1 MKKTRLSS
9 TLFAFVLLVLIASC
23 QQPQV
28 FSEKKVFEN
37 QIWNR
42 FDFLEYDFL
51 IENPDITYDVSLG
64 FTHLNA
70 YYTDHLTANITFFM
84 PDGSMRSRD
93 YTFKLKNAQLEWLGL
108 NEKGIINHQLS
119 VIEGIK
125 FPEKGN
131 YKIRI
136 ESKMPKFNL
145 EHIKT
150 VELIISP
157 SK

>member
-1 MKKTRLSS
+1 
-9 TLFAFVLLVLIASC
+9 
-23 QQPQV
+23 
-28 FSEKKVFEN
+28 
-37 QIWNR
+37 
-42 FDFLEYDFL
+42 LEYDFL

-93 YTFKLKNAQLEWLGL
+93 YTFKLKNAQLEWLGI

-131 YKIRI
+131 YKIRV